1 MTSGYPGAQDTF
13 AVNKQDD
20 LDAKSGVDL
29 GLTATI
35 GDHSQH
41 HNDLADAINKIEAEL
56 GTLAKGIYAAN
67 VRERFEIA
75 AFKSQSVSMA
85 TTANLTATYA
95 NGTAGVGATLTA
107 TANGVMAAIDGV
119 TPVAT
124 TPPQRVLVK
133 NQTAPAQNGIY
144 TVTSVGAAGA
154 PWVLTRAIDADTSA
168 KIADVRVLVDQGST
182 APFAQ
187 QDTEWG
193 CVSTAPTMGTSAIY
207 WRRVIPF
214 YGHGNPRSLWA
225 PGATTSGPPVMETM
239 PFNAAL
245 GQWTVAVAAP
255 QQWLIGGLVA
265 PAGRTVT
272 NINYF
277 ALVAG
282 AAPTV
287 SWFALARQSDR
298 LVECHTANIVTAPSI
313 TAVTTRAFVTPWTP
327 IEDTAVWLVMSYIN
341 ATTAMILP
349 GAAGSAQSHAA
360 LNLIAPA
367 RFATNGV
374 TPTTTVPTDGTT
386 VITAPT
392 AGVATS
398 ATVGFPYFWLT

>member
-20 LDAKSGVDL
+20 LDAKSGSDL
-29 GLTATI
+29 GLTTTI
-35 GDHSQH
+35 GDHAQH
-41 HNDLADAINKIEAEL
+41 HNDLADAVNKIEAEL
-56 GTLAKGIYAAN
+56 GTLAKGIYAAS

-85 TTANLTATYA
+85 TTANLAANYA

-168 KIADVRVLVDQGST
+168 KIADVRVLVDQGSV

-193 CVSTAPTMGTSAIY
+193 CVTTAPD
-207 WRRVIPF
+207 
-214 YGHGNPRSLWA
+214 GHVCAVLAADHPVLRARQPAQLWA
-225 PGATTSGPPVMETM
+225 PGATNTSGPPVMETM
-239 PFNAAL
+239 PYNAAL

-313 TAVTTRAFVTPWTP
+313 TAITTRAARYAL
-327 IEDTAVWLVMSYIN
+327 DADR
-341 ATTAMILP
+341 
-349 GAAGSAQSHAA
+349 GHAGLARHELHQRDDSDDPPRRRRLGSEPRRAEPHRPRA
-360 LNLIAPA
+360 L
-367 RFATNGV
+367 RYQRRH
-374 TPTTTVPTDGTT
+374 TDHDG
-386 VITAPT
+386 PDRRHY
-392 AGVATS
+392 GHHRPHRR
-398 ATVGFPYFWLT
+398 GCD